1 MRKRFAHHDSGRE
14 SLKIKDREEIMK
26 QGTECIT
33 SRPRDTAT
41 RLGRW
46 TLRNSPTHC
55 AKDSSVYRARWELCT
70 CGAVHALRGSSG
82 KRAIGKE
89 EVVERSMKERI
100 FQAEEEACSEAQK
113 PARSYPVW
121 VRPYSWSV

>member
-1 MRKRFAHHDSGRE
+1 
-14 SLKIKDREEIMK
+14 MK

-33 SRPRDTAT
+33 SRPRDPAT
-41 RLGRW
+41 SLGKW
-46 TLRNSPTHC
+46 ILRNSPTHC
-55 AKDSSVYRARWELCT
+55 AKDSSVQSMVGAAG
-70 CGAVHALRGSSG
+70 GAVHALRGSSG
-82 KRAIGKE
+82 KRVIGKE

-113 PARSYPVW
+113 LARSYPVW